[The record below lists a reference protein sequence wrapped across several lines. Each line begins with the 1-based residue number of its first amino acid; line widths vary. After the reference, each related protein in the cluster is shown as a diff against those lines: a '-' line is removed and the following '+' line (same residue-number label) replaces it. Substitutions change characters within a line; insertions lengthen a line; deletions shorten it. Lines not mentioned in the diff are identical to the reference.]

1 MTKAWDMKKK
11 MENLLVVMD
20 NKNNVT
26 IVVNFHGSTDHT
38 ETRKGMFS
46 IQESTVSYYAH
57 KTGI

>member
-1 MTKAWDMKKK
+1 MGYEKK